1 MKWVLWILSGFF
13 WACQSTPSG
22 STQVKKASPIASPA
36 VAVLAL
42 SRPQVDPYWNDL
54 ARLLAGLLPRDTL
67 FWREAIRD
75 SAWKRYAQGLEAL
88 WGARKKALY
97 DSLRVWAARELEPY
111 HTWKGTVFYP
121 FSGADWPT
129 IAYVYPQGQRYIF
142 FGLEQEGDPH
152 TLRLLAPGEIAR
164 NLQGAYSTLEDLL
177 RLSFFKTKDM
187 QEKLAHGKVRGLL
200 PVFLALFA
208 RTGHVV
214 YLVQHIYLR
223 EDGTLDT
230 LSLYKRKPP
239 QSAWDNPITGLRF
252 QVGLPEGPLQE
263 VIYLSLNAANT
274 GLEELQGSR
283 AFLSRLHPCV
293 TLIKSASYLLFG
305 PAFSEMRRLIL
316 TQSVAILEEDSG
328 IPYRFFDSTAWR
340 VQLYGVYHAP
350 IPLFRS
356 KFQADL
362 WQAYRAQPV
371 KRLPFNIGYHIV
383 PGQSNLIWAVRRDP
397 AAALPP
403 LPAETLSAERGV
415 SPLPPKPTF
424 PDSVR
429 FVSPDTAAAAPDTGS
444 ASPAIEVPSG
454 GSE

>member
-1 MKWVLWILSGFF
+1 MKRALWILGGIF
-13 WACQSTPSG
+13 WACQSAPSEPPQ
-22 STQVKKASPIASPA
+22 TKKAPSAPTTPVSTAA
-36 VAVLAL
+36 TTRL
-42 SRPQVDPYWNDL
+42 QVDPYWTDL
-54 ARLLAGLLPRDTL
+54 ARLLAGFPPHDTL

-75 SAWKRYAQGLEAL
+75 SAWKKYASGLEAL
-88 WGARKKALY
+88 WKARKKALY

-129 IAYVYPQGQRYIF
+129 IVYVYPQGQRYIF

-152 TLRLLAPGEIAR
+152 LLRLLSPGEIAQ
-164 NLQGAYSTLEDLL
+164 NLRGTYSTLEDLL

-187 QEKLAHGKVRGLL
+187 QEKLAQGKVRGLL

-208 RTGHVV
+208 RTGYVV
-214 YLVQHIYLR
+214 YSVQHIYLR

-230 LSLYKRKPP
+230 LSSRKRKPP
-239 QSAWDNPITGLRF
+239 QSAWDSTITGLRF
-252 QVGLPEGPLQE
+252 QVGLPEGPVQE
-263 VIYLSLNAANT
+263 VVYLSLNAANE
-274 GLEELQGSR
+274 GLEKQKGSR
-283 AFLSRLHPCV
+283 AFLSRLRPCV

-305 PAFSEMRRLIL
+305 ADFSEMRRLIL

-362 WQAYRAQPV
+362 WQAYRSQPV
-371 KRLPFNIGYHIV
+371 KRLPFNIGYHTV
-383 PGQSNLIWAVRRDP
+383 PGQSNLIWAVRRNP
-397 AAALPP
+397 EAALPP
-403 LPAETLSAERGV
+403 LPEETLSAQRRV
-415 SPLPPKPTF
+415 SPLPPRPALQ
-424 PDSVR
+424 DSGS
-429 FVSPDTAAAAPDTGS
+429 FAPPETAAAAPDTAS
-444 ASPAIEVPSG
+444 ASPAIGVPSG